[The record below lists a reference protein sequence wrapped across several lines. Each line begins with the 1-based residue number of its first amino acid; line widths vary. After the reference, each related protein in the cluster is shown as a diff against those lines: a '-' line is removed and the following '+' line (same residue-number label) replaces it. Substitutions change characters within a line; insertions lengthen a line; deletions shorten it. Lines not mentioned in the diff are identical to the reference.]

1 VNLLQSRDATVLGWA
16 LGPSGSIAWRAA
28 QGEEIIDGI
37 TKQKLVGIDAY
48 NPETFTV
55 IIGIG
60 RCRDGSLSFSPGL
73 IVKFLGEP
81 YLLTGEDEVQP
92 KILIEPEFSLEEIEQ
107 GQEIMDGL
115 IGGAL

>member
-1 VNLLQSRDATVLGWA
+1 MNLLQSRDATVLGWA

-55 IIGIG
+55 MSGVG
-60 RCRDGSLSFSPGL
+60 RRQDGSLSFSPGL
-73 IVKFLGEP
+73 IVQFLGEP
-81 YLLTGEDEVQP
+81 GFIITGEDET
-92 KILIEPEFSLEEIEQ
+92 KILMEPEFSLEEIEQ